1 MSQKNNGERRPLSH
15 ILYNKKIAPYLF
27 ILPFLIVFFVFF
39 AYPIVDTF
47 MMSFQKVISLNTSR
61 FVGLTN
67 YKRLDN
73 QHFFNA
79 MKTSTIYTLC
89 MVAIMLIIPIT
100 LATFLNSRLLKFKN
114 FFRSVI
120 FIPALVSTISA
131 GIAFRLIFGDTEIG
145 FINSIILKLGGQ
157 IVQWKMGYATGI
169 FIMVVLASW
178 REMGINMIFCLS
190 ALQSISA
197 ELYESARVDGANG
210 FQQFVYITIPQVRPI
225 IIYVLTLTI
234 INGYRMFTE
243 GYVYWNET
251 NPGDNGL
258 TIVRYIYNQAF
269 MKNDMGLGSAIGM
282 VLLLI
287 ILVINLIQL
296 KGFGMFEKEDR

>member
-1 MSQKNNGERRPLSH
+1 MDKKNKKSLLTK
-15 ILYNKKIAPYLF
+15 IAYNKKIAPYLF
-27 ILPFLIVFFVFF
+27 ILPFIVSFLIFFT
-39 AYPIVDTF
+39 YPIIDTF
-47 MMSFQKVISLNTSR
+47 IMSFQEVVSFKISHFIGLKNYTRLN
-61 FVGLTN
+61 
-67 YKRLDN
+67 N

-79 MKTSTIYTLC
+79 IKTSTIYTAC
-89 MVAIMLIIPIT
+89 MVVIMLVMPIT
-100 LATFLNSRLLKFKN
+100 IAVFLNSKLLKCKKA
-114 FFRSVI
+114 FRAII

-145 FINSIILKLGGQ
+145 FVNSIIVKFGGSP
-157 IVQWKMGYATGI
+157 ITWKMGYISGI

-178 REMGINMIFCLS
+178 REMGINMIYCLS
-190 ALQSISA
+190 ALQNVPR
-197 ELYESARVDGANG
+197 ELYESADVDGANK
-210 FQQFVYITIPQVRPI
+210 FQQFLYITIPQVRPI

-269 MKNDMGLGSAIGM
+269 QKNDMGLGSATGI

>member
-1 MSQKNNGERRPLSH
+1 MKSDKKSLYSKMA
-15 ILYNKKIAPYLF
+15 YNKKIAPYLF
-27 ILPFLIVFFVFF
+27 ILPFIISFCIFF
-39 AYPIVDTF
+39 AYPIAETF
-47 MMSFQKVISLNTSR
+47 TMSFEKVVNLNIGH
-61 FVGLTN
+61 FVGFKN
-67 YKRLDN
+67 YARLN
-73 QHFFNA
+73 NTHFINA
-79 MKTSTIYTLC
+79 LKTSTIYTVC
-89 MVAIMLIIPIT
+89 MVCIMLIMPII
-100 LATFLNSRLLKFKN
+100 LAVFLNSKILKFKN

-131 GIAFRLIFGDTEIG
+131 GIAFRLIFGDSEVG
-145 FINSIILKLGGQ
+145 FVNSILIKLGGQ
-157 IVQWKMGYATGI
+157 PIQWKMGYVTGI

-178 REMGINMIFCLS
+178 REMGINMVYCLS
-190 ALQSISA
+190 ALQSIPA
-197 ELYESARVDGANG
+197 ELYESAEMDGANK
-210 FQQFVYITIPQVRPI
+210 FQQFIYITIPQVKPI
-225 IIYVLTLTI
+225 IIYILTLTI

-269 MKNDMGLGSAIGM
+269 QKNDMGLGSAIGV

-296 KGFGMFEKEDR
+296 KGFGMFNKEEH

>member
-1 MSQKNNGERRPLSH
+1 MYPKEKKKFSS
-15 ILYNKKIAPYLF
+15 ILYNKKLAPYLF
-27 ILPFLIVFFVFF
+27 ILPFIISFCVFF

-47 MMSFQKVISLNTSR
+47 TMSFQKVISLNMAR
-61 FVGLTN
+61 FVGIKN
-67 YKRLDN
+67 YTRLNN

-79 MKTSTIYTLC
+79 IKTSTIYTLC
-89 MVAIMLIIPIT
+89 MVTIMLIMPIT
-100 LATFLNSRLLKFKN
+100 LAVFLNSKLLKFKN

-145 FINSIILKLGGQ
+145 FVNSILIKLGMQ
-157 IVQWKMGYATGI
+157 PITWKMGYASGI
-169 FIMVVLASW
+169 FIMVVLGSW
-178 REMGINMIFCLS
+178 REMGINMIYCLS

-197 ELYESARVDGANG
+197 ELYESGRVDGANSV
-210 FQQFVYITIPQVRPI
+210 QQFFYITLPQVKPI

-269 MKNDMGLGSAIGM
+269 QKNDMGLGSAIGM

-296 KGFGMFEKEDR
+296 NGFGMFEKEDR

>member
-1 MSQKNNGERRPLSH
+1 MKT
-15 ILYNKKIAPYLF
+15 KKRSSFSRLAYSKKLAPYLF
-27 ILPFLIVFFVFF
+27 ILPFVIAFCVFF
-39 AYPIVDTF
+39 AYPIMETF
-47 MMSFQKVISLNTSR
+47 SMSFQKVINLNTGR
-61 FVGLTN
+61 FVGFKN
-67 YKRLDN
+67 YARLDN
-73 QHFFNA
+73 AHFFNA
-79 MKTSTIYTLC
+79 LKTSTIYTLC
-89 MVAIMLIIPIT
+89 MVCIMLIMPIT
-100 LATFLNSRLLKFKN
+100 LAVFLNSKMLKLKN

-131 GIAFRLIFGDTEIG
+131 GIAFRLIFGDTDIG
-145 FINSIILKLGGQ
+145 FVNSIIVKLGGEP
-157 IVQWKMGYATGI
+157 IQWKMGYATGI
-169 FIMVVLASW
+169 FIMVILASW
-178 REMGINMIFCLS
+178 REMGINMIYCLS
-190 ALQSISA
+190 ALQTISA
-197 ELYESARVDGANG
+197 ELYESAEMDGANK
-210 FQQFVYITIPQVRPI
+210 FQQFVFITIPQVKPI

-269 MKNDMGLGSAIGM
+269 QKNDMGLGSAIGV

-296 KGFGMFEKEDR
+296 KGFGMFDKEDR

>member
-1 MSQKNNGERRPLSH
+1 MKTDKKSMFTR
-15 ILYNKKIAPYLF
+15 IAYNRKLAPYLF
-27 ILPFLIVFFVFF
+27 VLPFIIAFCVFF
-39 AYPIVDTF
+39 AYPIVETF
-47 MMSFQKVISLNTSR
+47 SMSFQKVVSLKVGH
-61 FVGLTN
+61 FVGIKN
-67 YKRLDN
+67 YARLN
-73 QHFFNA
+73 NAHFFNA
-79 MKTSTIYTLC
+79 LKTSTIYTVC
-89 MVAIMLIIPIT
+89 MVCIMLVMPIT
-100 LATFLNSRLLKFKN
+100 LAVFLNSKILKFKN

-131 GIAFRLIFGDTEIG
+131 GIAFRLIFGDTDIG
-145 FINSIILKLGGQ
+145 FVNSIIVKLGGEP
-157 IVQWKMGYATGI
+157 IQWKLGYASGI
-169 FIMVVLASW
+169 FIMVILASW
-178 REMGINMIFCLS
+178 REMGINMIYCLS

-197 ELYESARVDGANG
+197 ELYESAEMDGANK
-210 FQQFVYITIPQVRPI
+210 FQQFIFITVPQVKPI

-269 MKNDMGLGSAIGM
+269 QKNDMGLGSAIGV
-282 VLLLI
+282 VLLMI

-296 KGFGMFEKEDR
+296 KGFGMFDKEDR

>member
-1 MSQKNNGERRPLSH
+1 MEQNKEKENRALSRL
-15 ILYNKKIAPYLF
+15 LYNKKIAPYLF
-27 ILPFLIVFFVFF
+27 VLPFLIMFCIFF
-39 AYPIVDTF
+39 AYPIMDTF
-47 MMSFQKVISLNTSR
+47 VMSFQKVISLNTAR
-61 FVGLTN
+61 FVGITN

-73 QHFFNA
+73 QHFYNA
-79 MKTSTIYTLC
+79 LKTSTIYTLC
-89 MVAIMLIIPIT
+89 MVTIMLIFPIT
-100 LATFLNSRLLKFKN
+100 FATFLNSRLLKFKN

-145 FINSIILKLGGQ
+145 FVNSILIKLGKSP
-157 IVQWKMGYATGI
+157 VTWKMGYATGI

-178 REMGINMIFCLS
+178 REMGINMIYCLS

-296 KGFGMFEKEDR
+296 KSFGMFEKEDR

>member
-1 MSQKNNGERRPLSH
+1 MDTNNKRNLFTK
-15 ILYNKKIAPYLF
+15 IAYNKKIAPYLF
-27 ILPFLIVFFVFF
+27 VLPFIIAFLIFFT
-39 AYPIVDTF
+39 YPIIDTF
-47 MMSFQKVISLNTSR
+47 IMSFQEVVSFKISHFIGLKNYTRLN
-61 FVGLTN
+61 
-67 YKRLDN
+67 N

-79 MKTSTIYTLC
+79 IKTSTIYTAC
-89 MVAIMLIIPIT
+89 MVVIMLIMPIT
-100 LATFLNSRLLKFKN
+100 IAVFLNSKLLKLKKA
-114 FFRSVI
+114 FRAVI

-145 FINSIILKLGGQ
+145 FVNSIIVKLGGSP
-157 IVQWKMGYATGI
+157 ITWKMGYISGI
-169 FIMVVLASW
+169 FIMVILASW
-178 REMGINMIFCLS
+178 REMGINMIYCLS
-190 ALQSISA
+190 ALQNVPR
-197 ELYESARVDGANG
+197 ELYESADVDGANK

-269 MKNDMGLGSAIGM
+269 QKNDMGLGSAIGM

>member
-1 MSQKNNGERRPLSH
+1 MFTR
-15 ILYNKKIAPYLF
+15 IAYNRKLAPYLF
-27 ILPFLIVFFVFF
+27 VLPFIIAFCVFF
-39 AYPIVDTF
+39 AYPIVETF
-47 MMSFQKVISLNTSR
+47 SMSFQKVVSLKVGH
-61 FVGLTN
+61 FVGIKN
-67 YKRLDN
+67 YARLN
-73 QHFFNA
+73 NAHFFNA
-79 MKTSTIYTLC
+79 LKTSTIYTVC
-89 MVAIMLIIPIT
+89 MVCIMLVMPIT
-100 LATFLNSRLLKFKN
+100 LAVFLNSKILKFKN

-131 GIAFRLIFGDTEIG
+131 GIAFRLIFGDTDIG
-145 FINSIILKLGGQ
+145 FVNSIIVKLGGEP
-157 IVQWKMGYATGI
+157 IQWKLGYASGI
-169 FIMVVLASW
+169 FIMVILASW
-178 REMGINMIFCLS
+178 REMGINMIYCLS

-197 ELYESARVDGANG
+197 ELYESAEMDGANK
-210 FQQFVYITIPQVRPI
+210 FQQFIFITIPQVKPI

-269 MKNDMGLGSAIGM
+269 QKNDKGLGSAIGV
-282 VLLLI
+282 VLLMI

-296 KGFGMFEKEDR
+296 KGFGMFDKEDR